1 MFALILKFQAI
12 MEKLRK
18 NKRLWFTTITV
29 ISLLGIAGTL
39 HYLNSTTDRTANDLY
54 EATSGTYFQE
64 LDSKLLGAQH
74 EISILGTA
82 LMDNQPF
89 LATIANQGNSA
100 GNNQKL
106 KQIADNVNGISK
118 NQIALELYDKN
129 GVKTASSIENM
140 KLTAIAYDSKGL
152 AKAIVT
158 NTFTSAI
165 EYQDGQVYIRVFFP
179 IPNGVLEIKKS
190 VDFLIDEYAASEK
203 IFQVVLD
210 KDFLDMKKV
219 QEFAYKKIGKS
230 EISVQSSSNDD
241 FLAYLADVDFDQL
254 VTDKYILA
262 DEYFIMG
269 KPIVDTD
276 GKRIGLFL
284 ISEDVL
290 KENSLPKMTK
300 SISTGIT
307 TAAMGLVVS
316 LLILMI

>member
-54 EATSGTYFQE
+54 EATSGSYFQE

-241 FLAYLADVDFDQL
+241 FLTYLADVDFDQL

>member
-1 MFALILKFQAI
+1 MEQLK
-12 MEKLRK
+12 K

-29 ISLLGIAGTL
+29 IAFLGIGGTL
-39 HYLNSTTDRTANDLY
+39 HYLNSTTNRTANNLY
-54 EATSGTYFQE
+54 EATSGNYFQE
-64 LDSKLLGAQH
+64 LDSRLLNAQQ
-74 EISILGTA
+74 EVTILGTA
-82 LMDNQPF
+82 LMDNQLF
-89 LATIANQGNSA
+89 VTMISNQGNTI

-106 KQIADNVNGISK
+106 KQIADNINTASK

-129 GVKTASSIENM
+129 AVKTASSIENM
-140 KLTAIAYDSKGL
+140 KFIPSPYDSKGL
-152 AKAIVT
+152 HNAIT
-158 NTFTSAI
+158 KNAFTSAI
-165 EYQDGQVYIRVFFP
+165 EYQDGQVYIRTFFP
-179 IPNGVLEIKKS
+179 IQNGVLEVKKS
-190 VDFLIDEYAASEK
+190 VDFLINEYAASDK
-203 IFQVVLD
+203 IFQVILD

-230 EISVQSSSNDD
+230 EISVQSSTNDD
-241 FLAYLADVDFDQL
+241 FLTYLAGVDLDQL
-254 VTDKYILA
+254 LVDKYILS

-269 KPIVDTD
+269 KPIVDTE

-284 ISEDVL
+284 VSEDVL

>member
-12 MEKLRK
+12 MEKLRQ
-18 NKRLWFTTITV
+18 NKRLWFSTITV
-29 ISLLGIAGTL
+29 IAFLGIAGTL
-39 HYLNSTTDRTANDLY
+39 HYLNSTTQRTANNLY

-64 LDSKLLGAQH
+64 LDSKLLNAQH
-74 EISILGTA
+74 EVSILGTA

-89 LATIANQGNSA
+89 LGMIANQGNSV

-106 KQIADNVNGISK
+106 KQIADGINNVSK
-118 NQIALELYDKN
+118 NQIALELYDKS

-140 KLTAIAYDSKGL
+140 KFTAIAYDSKGL
-152 AKAIVT
+152 HKAITT
-158 NTFTSAI
+158 NEFTSAV
-165 EYQDGQVYIRVFFP
+165 EYQDGQVYIRAFFP
-179 IPNGVLEIKKS
+179 TSNGILEIKKS
-190 VDFLIDEYAASEK
+190 VDFLIDEYATSGK
-203 IFQVVLD
+203 IFQVILD
-210 KDFLDMKKV
+210 KDFLDMKRV
-219 QEFAYKKIGKS
+219 QEFGYKKIGKS
-230 EISVQSSSNDD
+230 EISVQSSTNDE
-241 FLAYLADVDFDQL
+241 FLTYLADVDLDQL
-254 VTDKYILA
+254 IEKKYLLS
-262 DEYFIMG
+262 DEYFVMG
-269 KPIVDTD
+269 KPILDTD